1 MLNHIDAVDQE
12 ILRILEEDS
21 RLPLEALA
29 MRTGLDPESCAN
41 RMEMLQ
47 RTGHI
52 SAFTIVRGYP
62 DSDVASKCAVI
73 IVNPDPSRNGQD
85 LYRGLESIP
94 EIVTAETLEDGSIL
108 LRLQTHGVDRLDAI
122 VSRLRN
128 QSSVL
133 SLEVT
138 TSTPLLKHLPW
149 RPPIGKQ

>member
-85 LYRGLESIP
+85 LYRGL
-94 EIVTAETLEDGSIL
+94 
-108 LRLQTHGVDRLDAI
+108 
-122 VSRLRN
+122 
-128 QSSVL
+128 
-133 SLEVT
+133 
-138 TSTPLLKHLPW
+138 
-149 RPPIGKQ
+149 